1 MLRRLKTFLQIV
13 KWSGT
18 MPTLKNTIEILK
30 ILDKSNCRECGFPTC
45 LAFAA
50 AVFKGQKTIDK
61 CTHLDK
67 SIIEEYS
74 SEETA
79 PDPPQDNSE
88 PIDDLRE
95 KLREI
100 DFEEAAKRLGAKYS
114 NGRLTIKVCGKD
126 FSVDK
131 QGNFY
136 SEIHI
141 HTWITIPMLNY
152 IIHGAGKPPVG
163 EWISFRELE
172 RAQDWY
178 NFFVHQCEKPLKK
191 IADSYTDL
199 FEDML
204 HIFNGKR
211 VKNHYE
217 SDISLVLHPLP
228 RVPMLICYW
237 KPEDGL
243 GSSLNLFFDKT
254 ANDNINVESIY
265 SLGTGLVTM
274 FEKVARRHGA

>member
-1 MLRRLKTFLQIV
+1 
-13 KWSGT
+13 
-18 MPTLKNTIEILK
+18 MPALNNTIDILK
-30 ILDKSNCRECGFPTC
+30 LLDKSNCKECGYSTC

-50 AVFKGQKTIDK
+50 AVFKGQKELTG
-61 CTHLDK
+61 CTHLESSVID
-67 SIIEEYS
+67 EYTVKDS
-74 SEETA
+74 NPATVLKDLN
-79 PDPPQDNSE
+79 DPL
-88 PIDDLRE
+88 DDLIKRL
-95 KLREI
+95 KDI
-100 DFEEAAKRLGAKYS
+100 DLLEAANRIGAKYED
-114 NGRLTIKVCGKD
+114 NKLTVKVCGKD
-126 FSVDK
+126 FSVDSN
-131 QGNFY
+131 GNFY

-141 HTWITIPMLNY
+141 HTWITIPLLYY
-152 IIHGAGKPPVG
+152 ILDGKGKEPAG

-191 IADSYTDL
+191 VADSYTDL

-204 HIFNGKR
+204 HIFSGKR

-228 RVPMLICYW
+228 KVPILICYW

-243 GSSLNLFFDKT
+243 ESSLNLFFDRT
-254 ANDNINVESIY
+254 ASDNINVESVY

-274 FEKVARRHGA
+274 FEKIAQRHGK

>member
-1 MLRRLKTFLQIV
+1 MTKLN
-13 KWSGT
+13 
-18 MPTLKNTIEILK
+18 NTIDILK
-30 ILDKSNCRECGFPTC
+30 ILDKSNCRECGAPTC

-50 AVFKGQKTIDK
+50 AVFKGQKRLDE
-61 CTHLDK
+61 CTHLDR
-67 SIIEEYS
+67 SILDEYS
-74 SEETA
+74 VSESISA
-79 PDPPQDNSE
+79 PPPDPNSE
-88 PIDDLRE
+88 PLDDLRA
-95 KLREI
+95 KLEEI
-100 DFEEAAKRLGAKYS
+100 DFAEAAERLDAKYS
-114 NGRLTIKVCGKD
+114 GGKLTVKVCGKD

-141 HTWITIPMLNY
+141 HGWITIPLLNY
-152 IIHGAGKPPVG
+152 IIYGAGKPPVG

-191 IADSYTDL
+191 VADSYTDL

-211 VKNHYE
+211 VENHYE

-228 RVPMLICYW
+228 KVPILICYW

-243 GSSLNLFFDKT
+243 DSSLNLFFDKT
-254 ANDNINVESIY
+254 VSDNINVESVY

-274 FEKVARRHGA
+274 FEKVAQRHGA